1 MNLTAPEIRQRLIA
15 LHSDLGQSNG
25 ADCLD
30 PLLAVLAENG
40 LSWSDW
46 PELFALYGMSSSQPK
61 RLRRWVRGVH
71 ELIGRASTPG
81 ERRKARDG
89 LIRRLGEENLSW
101 TNDLP
106 GILASEWR
114 DSNPANPNPESA
126 PAANDDVN
134 VFDVM
139 TTVIQS
145 RVVLS
150 ETQYTVAALWA
161 LNTYVY
167 DNYSHA
173 PQLGIVAPASSCGKS
188 TFRKVLEATAH

>member
-1 MNLTAPEIRQRLIA
+1 MNLAAPEIPQRLIA

-46 PELFALYGMSSSQPK
+46 PKLFALCGMSSSQPK

-89 LIRRLGEENLSW
+89 LIKRLAEESLDW
-101 TNDLP
+101 TNDLR
-106 GILASEWR
+106 GILGAEWR
-114 DSNPANPNPESA
+114 DNNRTNARPASS
-126 PAANDDVN
+126 PASDLDVN
-134 VFDVM
+134 LLDLVTATIEDRVVVSSAQC
-139 TTVIQS
+139 TVIEMW
-145 RVVLS
+145 V
-150 ETQYTVAALWA
+150 

-167 DNYSHA
+167 DDFIFA
-173 PQLGIVAPASSCGKS
+173 PQ
-188 TFRKVLEATAH
+188 